1 MDNKLPSQ
9 PQHRQLAISYQDPTN
24 LTPRATNPRT
34 HSKKQIEQIATAIR
48 QFGFTNPILVD
59 QDNGV
64 IAGHGRLA
72 AAKLLGITEVPTVRL
87 ADMSEAEIR
96 AYVIADNKLAENA
109 GWDKRLL
116 GLELQYL
123 SDLEIDLDVTITGF
137 EAPEIDILIGAI
149 SETAQDSDDV
159 ADEVVEPASGPP
171 ISQSGDLWCIG
182 DHRLICGNSTE
193 AQTYQALLGTKRPQM
208 VFSDPP
214 YNVPIAGHVSG
225 HGEIIH
231 PEFAMASGEMSKSE
245 FIAFLNAVFRNLVAH
260 TVNGAI
266 HFQCIDW
273 RHIQDMLT
281 AAEGVY
287 SELKNLCVWAK
298 NNAGMG
304 SFYRSQHELVCVF
317 KSGSAPHIN
326 NIELGKFGRNRT
338 NVWNYAGVNAFG
350 EGRADL
356 QLHPTVKPVAMVEDA
371 IRDCSRRK
379 GLILDPF
386 LGSGTTL
393 IAAERTGRIGYG
405 IEIDPRYCDV
415 ALRRLQAVCG
425 LGAVLATTG
434 EPFEAVAARR
444 QREEPCLSEAAE

>member
-1 MDNKLPSQ
+1 MQDRLK
-9 PQHRQLAISYQDPTN
+9 REQLSIHYQDPASLN
-24 LTPRATNPRT
+24 PRATNPRT
-34 HSKKQIEQIATAIR
+34 HSKKQIEQIASAIR
-48 QFGFTNPILVD
+48 QFGFTNPILID

-72 AAKLLGITEVPTVRL
+72 AAKLLGLPEVATVRL
-87 ADMSEAEIR
+87 TDMSEAEIR

-123 SDLEIDLDVTITGF
+123 SEIEIDLDVTVTGF
-137 EAPEIDILIGAI
+137 DITEIDILIGEVA
-149 SETAQDSDDV
+149 EAEHASDD
-159 ADEVVEPASGPP
+159 APDEVVEPAAGPP
-171 ISQSGDLWCIG
+171 ISQTGDLWRIG
-182 DHRLICGNSTE
+182 EHRLICGDSTE
-193 AQTYQALLGTKRPQM
+193 AKTYQALLGTKRPQM

-214 YNVPIAGHVSG
+214 YNVPIAGNVSC
-225 HGEIIH
+225 HGQIIH
-231 PEFAMASGEMSKSE
+231 PEFAMASGEMSKGE
-245 FIAFLNAVFRNLVAH
+245 FTAFLNAVFRHLVAH

-273 RHIQDMLT
+273 RHIQDMLA

-287 SELKNLCVWAK
+287 SELKNLCVWTK

-350 EGRADL
+350 NDRADL

-379 GLILDPF
+379 GLVLDPF

-393 IAAERTGRIGYG
+393 IAAERAGRIGYG

-415 ALRRLQAVCG
+415 TLRRLQTVCG
-425 LGAVLATTG
+425 LDAVFEATG
-434 EPFEAVAARR
+434 EPFGAVAARR
-444 QREEPCLSEAAE
+444 QCGEAFMREAAE

>member
-1 MDNKLPSQ
+1 MHNKLPSQ
-9 PQHRQLAISYQDPTN
+9 SRQLAILYQDPAKLN
-24 LTPRATNPRT
+24 PRATNPRT
-34 HSKKQIEQIATAIR
+34 HSKTQIEQIAAAIR

-64 IAGHGRLA
+64 VAGHGRLA
-72 AAKLLGITEVPTVRL
+72 AAKLLGLAEVPTVRL

-116 GLELQYL
+116 GLELHYL
-123 SDLEIDLDVTITGF
+123 SELEIDLDLTITGF
-137 EAPEIDILIGAI
+137 EAPEIDILIGEVSAA
-149 SETAQDSDDV
+149 AQANDDA
-159 ADEVVEPASGPP
+159 ADKLVEPASGPP
-171 ISQSGDLWCIG
+171 ISQTGDLWKIG
-182 DHRLICGNSTE
+182 AHRLMCGDSTE
-193 AQTYQALLGTKRPQM
+193 AQTYQNLLGTARAQM

-214 YNVPIAGHVSG
+214 YNVPIAGNVSC

-245 FIAFLNAVFRNLVAH
+245 FTAFLNAVFRNLVAR
-260 TVNGAI
+260 TADGAI

-273 RHIQDMLT
+273 RHVQDMLA

-287 SELKNLCVWAK
+287 TELKNLCVWTK

-304 SFYRSQHELVCVF
+304 SFYRSQHEFVCVF
-317 KSGSAPHIN
+317 KSGSEPHIN

-350 EGRADL
+350 KHRADL

-371 IRDCSRRK
+371 IRDCSHRK
-379 GLILDPF
+379 GLVLDPF

-415 ALRRLQAVCG
+415 ALRRVQTVCG
-425 LGAVLATTG
+425 LKAVLESTG

-444 QREEPCLSEAAE
+444 QREAACLSQAAE